1 MDDPKSLAEAVGRE
15 FREVREGTIPRLRPM
30 VGDTAADIPDE
41 ERWGAT
47 TECLTVLMNVT
58 GRLAVVIDNL
68 AQRLA
73 DLEEAPES
81 GGSPQ
86 G

>member
-41 ERWGAT
+41 ERWGGDDRMPDGAH
-47 TECLTVLMNVT
+47 ERH
-58 GRLAVVIDNL
+58 G
-68 AQRLA
+68 
-73 DLEEAPES
+73 AP
-81 GGSPQ
+81 GG
-86 G
+86 GD